1 MNKLEDL
8 ISNSKITPPLNLD
21 VAIKTIDMDHSCMK
35 DKDLKTFKNELLQK
49 SIKQY
54 NVTYK
59 SDQKHNHPNTPILL
73 FDNGIIF
80 LGHEPKLFGILG
92 DTPTWKFIFYCDII
106 EGHIGINSIV
116 INLTKKYTFENID
129 EDSIVHIAKSIQN
142 AGIIGKFH
150 VIPTVR
156 SKLKKHNENLQR
168 AAKDANSQRAAEIK
182 LEKFMNSVS
191 KPLPHLGGR
200 RRKTKRA
207 KKNKRRTRRARRS

>member
-1 MNKLEDL
+1 MATLEDL

-35 DKDLKTFKNELLQK
+35 DTDLQTFKNELLQK

-92 DTPTWKFIFYCDII
+92 DTPTWKFIFYCD
-106 EGHIGINSIV
+106 
-116 INLTKKYTFENID
+116 
-129 EDSIVHIAKSIQN
+129 
-142 AGIIGKFH
+142 
-150 VIPTVR
+150 
-156 SKLKKHNENLQR
+156 
-168 AAKDANSQRAAEIK
+168 
-182 LEKFMNSVS
+182 VS
-191 KPLPHLGGR
+191 KFLILDTELQISSKNKGKQKFYRFQCESKDSANIASSVQNYNFGLNILEINNKVREKMHNVVAKRIMERTAWHTPNEQNTIVGGR
-200 RRKTKRA
+200 RRRTKRA
-207 KKNKRRTRRARRS
+207 KKNKRRTRRS